1 MLIKQLLND
10 SEVITKRPDARTRA
24 LLSINTVLADV
35 CNNADYPNDLVETV
49 IANPTPGSYT
59 ASIPLILP
67 DLPARRKIEYVIA
80 GGKKLTAIKPR
91 AALSTSGCVWKDAYY
106 RSGND
111 LQINCSVPFDQIN
124 FGYYAQTGILA
135 ETDEHWLLDEAPLMI
150 LAGVCAAVF
159 RATGDETS
167 GNEYEAQYRLL
178 RKQFR
183 GMLVDTEDL

>member
-10 SEVITKRPDARTRA
+10 SEVITKRPDARARA

-59 ASIPLILP
+59 ASIPIVLP

-80 GGKKLTAIKPR
+80 AGKKLTAIKPR

-106 RSGND
+106 RSGN
-111 LQINCSVPFDQIN
+111 
-124 FGYYAQTGILA
+124 
-135 ETDEHWLLDEAPLMI
+135 
-150 LAGVCAAVF
+150 
-159 RATGDETS
+159 
-167 GNEYEAQYRLL
+167 EYEAQYRLL

-183 GMLVDTEDL
+183 GMIVDTEDL

>member
-91 AALSTSGCVWKDAYY
+91 AALSTSGCVWRDAYY

-135 ETDEHWLLDEAPLMI
+135 EADEHWLLDEAPLMI

-159 RATGDETS
+159 RSTGDETS

-183 GMLVDTEDL
+183 GMIVDTEDL